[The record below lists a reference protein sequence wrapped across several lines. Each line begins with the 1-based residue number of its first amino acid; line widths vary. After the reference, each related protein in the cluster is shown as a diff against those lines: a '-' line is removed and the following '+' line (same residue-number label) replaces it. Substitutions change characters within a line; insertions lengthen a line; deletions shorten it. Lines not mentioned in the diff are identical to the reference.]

1 MSVQDYIYLLN
12 RLTVTKNIEYN
23 KGTWAQAAFKAARSS
38 VEGFVF
44 GLMKWLIQIFGEG
57 AAVMLSAGSVWS
69 VSH

>member
-44 GLMKWLIQIFGEG
+44 VVG
-57 AAVMLSAGSVWS
+57 
-69 VSH
+69 